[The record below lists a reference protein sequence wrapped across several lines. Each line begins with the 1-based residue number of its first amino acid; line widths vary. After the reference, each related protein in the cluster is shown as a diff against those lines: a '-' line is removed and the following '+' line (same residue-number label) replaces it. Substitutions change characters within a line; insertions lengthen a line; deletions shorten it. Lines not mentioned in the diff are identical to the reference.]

1 MGPLGGLLM
10 KPPPES
16 SNRESQGLGGGW
28 GERGG
33 EGRISRLG
41 AVPGFKLVSQ
51 VSLEDFSSEIQ
62 GPCAP

>member
-1 MGPLGGLLM
+1 M

-16 SNRESQGLGGGW
+16 SNRVSQGLGGGW

-33 EGRISRLG
+33 EGRISDC

-51 VSLEDFSSEIQ
+51 VSLEDLVVRFR
-62 GPCAP
+62 GPCAPWNAVHTVVV